1 MSSLAITGSL
11 GSGKTSVLHLLCES
25 LPDSTTYSA
34 DEMNRSLLEN
44 DHEVRELIKKK
55 LGDSCYDSTGYP
67 DRKRLSHLITT
78 DPSSKKT
85 LEEILHPRL
94 EKTWKPLAESFKG
107 SSNSFFIAE
116 IPLLYEKGL
125 ETFFDKT
132 ILVGCSDRLRKERLS
147 SNRQLS
153 PEEASRW
160 LRHQL
165 PQEEKA
171 LKADYLLWNDSSLE
185 TLELEIK
192 RLALQLMAP

>member
-11 GSGKTSVLHLLCES
+11 GSGKTSVLHLLCKS
-25 LPDSTTYSA
+25 LTDSTAYSA
-34 DEMNRSLLEN
+34 DEANRSLLEN
-44 DHEVRELIKKK
+44 DQEVRELIKQK
-55 LGDSCYDSTGYP
+55 LGDSCFDSQGSP
-67 DRKRLSHLITT
+67 DRQHLSHLITT
-78 DPSSKKT
+78 DPNSKTT

-132 ILVGCSDRLRKERLS
+132 ILIGCSDRIRKERLLT
-147 SNRQLS
+147 NRQLS

-160 LRHQL
+160 LKHQL

-171 LKADYLLWNDSSLE
+171 SKADYLLWNDSSLE
-185 TLELEIK
+185 TLELQIK
-192 RLALQLMAP
+192 RLAIQLMTP

>member
-11 GSGKTSVLHLLCES
+11 GSGKTSVLHLLSKS
-25 LPDSTTYSA
+25 LPDSTSYSA

-55 LGDSCYDSTGYP
+55 LGESCYDATGYP
-67 DRKRLSHLITT
+67 DRKHLFHLITT
-78 DPSSKKT
+78 YPSSKTT
-85 LEEILHPRL
+85 LEKIIHPRL
-94 EKTWKPLAESFKG
+94 EKTWKPLAESWRG
-107 SSNSFFIAE
+107 SSNSFFVAE

-132 ILVGCSDRLRKERLS
+132 ILVGCSDRLRKERLLT
-147 SNRQLS
+147 NRQLS

-160 LRHQL
+160 LKHQL

-171 LKADYLLWNDSSLE
+171 FKADYLIWNDSSLE